1 MHIVSEEAMENISH
15 SHSGCLS
22 PAHNCTALACYAL
35 ADEWR
40 GVYLAEEW
48 CRRREGGHSRPL
60 PLPLPL
66 QQKKTGDEETS
77 FPIAV
82 IMNCNI
88 QSNKRHNLINY
99 TFFMRSI

>member
-1 MHIVSEEAMENISH
+1 MENISH

-66 QQKKTGDEETS
+66 QPCWSGCRHRAGHRQRNLHHYIVSHAQIRGSELAYLQL
-77 FPIAV
+77 IAA
-82 IMNCNI
+82 
-88 QSNKRHNLINY
+88 
-99 TFFMRSI
+99 